1 MTSSRPC
8 PTRRRSGARALA
20 TLALGA
26 LAAGAALTG
35 GAAPASAASAS
46 APMMFGAVASTKTA
60 VAEHETTLGGST
72 LRGLRVYKNWGDPLF
87 GVAQTW
93 ARDTG
98 HTLFMSIRSK
108 RQDGTVIPWAQIAA
122 AQPGTPLY
130 LDMQSQAQQIKAFGA
145 TAYIAFNHEPEAA
158 EARSMGTSA
167 EFVAAYQKVETVW
180 KAAGVTNVR
189 YVFAATAYG
198 FVRKDAYKAANYY
211 PGDDFV
217 DEIGADGYNW
227 ADCRTPGGKWKE
239 LSTVI
244 EGQRQFGL
252 LHPSKGLMLYE
263 FGSAED
269 RNDPGHKAQWLRNAL
284 AMFQQPAYG
293 QYRAALSWEGRSFT
307 GGGPDCGFDYKSS
320 PAATQAWVD
329 MAHSPVM
336 AASSLG

>member
-1 MTSSRPC
+1 MSTSRTC
-8 PTRRRSGARALA
+8 PPRRTGARTLA
-20 TLALGA
+20 ALALGA
-26 LAAGAALTG
+26 LTIGTALTG

-46 APMMFGAVASTKTA
+46 APMMFGAVASTKDA
-60 VAEHETTLGGST
+60 VAEHEASLGGST
-72 LRGLRVYKNWGDPLF
+72 LHGLRVYKSWGDPLF
-87 GVAQTW
+87 GTAQTW

-122 AQPGTPLY
+122 AQPGSPLY
-130 LDMQSQAQQIKAFGA
+130 NDMLSQAAQIKAFRS
-145 TAYIAFNHEPEAA
+145 TTYIAFNHEPEAA
-158 EARSMGTSA
+158 EARAMGSSA
-167 EFVAAYQKVETVW
+167 EFVAAYQKVESVW

-189 YVFAATAYG
+189 YVFAATAFG

-217 DEIGADGYNW
+217 DDIGADGYNW

-239 LSTVI
+239 LATVI

-269 RNDPGHKAQWLRNAL
+269 PKDPGHKAQWLRNVL
-284 AMFQQPAYG
+284 TMFQQPAYS
-293 QYRAALSWEGRSFT
+293 QYRVALSWEGRNFT
-307 GGGPDCGFDYKSS
+307 GGGPSCGFDYKSS
-320 PAATQAWVD
+320 PQATQAWVD
-329 MAHSPVM
+329 LAHAPAM
-336 AASSLG
+336 AATTIG